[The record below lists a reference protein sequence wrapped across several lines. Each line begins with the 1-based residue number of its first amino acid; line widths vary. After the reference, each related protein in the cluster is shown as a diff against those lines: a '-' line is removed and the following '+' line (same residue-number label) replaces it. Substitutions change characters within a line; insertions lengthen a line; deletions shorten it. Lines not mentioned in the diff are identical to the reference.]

1 MNKWSRRA
9 FVGTGIVAGGA
20 LIVGVGIRPGHR
32 TPNLAPLVQGEGE
45 TLISAWVKIAADNS
59 ITTIIPHSE
68 MGQGIHTS
76 LAMMLA
82 DELDADWQTVNI
94 MEAPAHEDYANY
106 ALGKGYILGD
116 IKIPDALVPTI
127 DGAFLKIAQTMSL
140 QITGGSSSIRATG
153 VHGMR
158 VAGAAARQILMEAAS
173 DTWQVPVSEL
183 DTENSHILHKTSNRS
198 APYSDFAQTAAQLTP
213 PSAPVLKNVKDYKI
227 MGTSVQRLDI
237 PEKVDGSAVF
247 GIDAILPDMLH
258 ATVSASPVFGA
269 QIESVDDSAARAMP
283 GVKKVVRLENATSGL
298 NSGVAVIADGFWQAK
313 QALAAVQVTYS
324 DTDSA
329 DANQDSL
336 YSQFVAELD
345 KAKIDGTTETDVK
358 TGDVDQTFAQANKVF
373 EAEYR
378 VPYLAHACM
387 EPLNCTAWM
396 HDGICEVWTGCQNP
410 LGFRDE
416 IAHALELDSS
426 SVVLH
431 NAYLGGGFG
440 RRAQSDYAVQAALLA
455 QEVDV
460 PVKLIWTREEDI
472 RQDNYRQASISRFR
486 AALGAQ
492 GEILAWENQFVEKHE
507 PAEAPYTPYKTNSQY
522 IHYSPSP
529 SHVRWGPWRSVDHSL
544 HGFFTES
551 FMDEIAH
558 TAGKDS
564 FEFRRNA
571 LEPESR
577 HRKVLEL
584 AARRANWTSPL
595 PESWGRGIS
604 LQESFGSIVAQVVE
618 IEIVEGKVRVD
629 RVVCVVDAG
638 FAISPDGLIAQM
650 ESGIIYGLT
659 AALYGEISIEKG
671 AVVQSNF
678 HDYEMLR
685 MDEAPKIETYIVNSG
700 AAVGGAG
707 EPGTP
712 GIAPA
717 LTNAIFNATGTRIR
731 SLPVKNFDLNFRVE
745 ETESVVS

>member
-20 LIVGVGIRPGHR
+20 FVVGVTIRPGHR
-32 TPNLAPLVQGEGE
+32 TPDLTPLVQGEAD
-45 TLISAWVKIAADNS
+45 TVVSAWVKISQDNS
-59 ITTIIPHSE
+59 ITAIIPHAE

-82 DELDADWQTVNI
+82 DELDADWKSIKI

-116 IKIPDALVPTI
+116 IKIPKVLVPTV
-127 DGAFLKIAQTMSL
+127 DGAFLKIAQSMSL

-158 VAGAAARQILMEAAS
+158 VAGAAARQILVEAAS

-183 DTENSHILHKTSNRS
+183 VTENSHILHKASNRT
-198 APYSDFAQTAAQLTP
+198 APYSEFAQTAAQLTP
-213 PSAPVLKNVKDYKI
+213 PSAPVLKQVKDYKI
-227 MGTSVQRLDI
+227 MGRSVPRLDI

-247 GIDAILPDMLH
+247 GIDAILPNMLH

-269 QIESVDDSAARAMP
+269 QIESMDASTALTMP
-283 GVKKVVRLENATSGL
+283 GVKKVMKLENQISGL
-298 NSGVAVIADGFWQAK
+298 NSGVAVVADGFWQAK
-313 QALAAVQVTYS
+313 QALAAVQITYS
-324 DTDSA
+324 SPETAKTSQA
-329 DANQDSL
+329 SL
-336 YSQFVAELD
+336 YSQFAADMDSTKLAGD
-345 KAKIDGTTETDVK
+345 TETDVR
-358 TGDVDQTFAQANKVF
+358 TGNVELSFAQANKIV

-387 EPLNCTAWM
+387 EPLNCTAWI
-396 HDGICEVWTGCQNP
+396 HDDICEVWTSCQNP
-410 LGFRDE
+410 LGFRDD
-416 IAHALELDSS
+416 IARALEIDSAT
-426 SVVLH
+426 VVLH

-455 QEVDV
+455 KEVDV

-472 RQDNYRQASISRFR
+472 RQDNYRQASISRFK
-486 AALGAQ
+486 AALGEQ
-492 GEILAWENQFVEKHE
+492 GEILAWENQFIDKHE
-507 PAEAPYTPYKTNSQY
+507 PAEAPYTPYKTDSQY
-522 IHYSPSP
+522 IHYSASP
-529 SHVRWGPWRSVDHSL
+529 THVRYGPWRSVDHSL

-551 FMDEIAH
+551 FMDEMAH
-558 TAGKDS
+558 AAGKDS
-564 FEFRRNA
+564 YEFRRNA
-571 LEPESR
+571 LASESR

-584 AARRANWTSPL
+584 AANKANWSSPL
-595 PESWGRGIS
+595 PKGWGRGIS
-604 LQESFGSIVAQVVE
+604 LQDSFTSIVAEVVE
-618 IEIVEGKVRVD
+618 IEVIEGKVRVD

-638 FAISPDGLIAQM
+638 FAINPDGLIAQM
-650 ESGIIYGLT
+650 ESGINFGLT
-659 AALYGEISIEKG
+659 AALYGEISIENG

-685 MDEAPKIETYIVNSG
+685 MGEAPKIETYIINSG
-700 AAVGGAG
+700 AALGGAG

-731 SLPVKNFDLNFRVE
+731 TLPVKNYDLNFHIE
-745 ETESVVS
+745 ETEEVLS